1 MGLSTLKR
9 FPKACFITVLH
20 FFHHRTITSS
30 RSEWLPPPMWSQ
42 RVNHGSV
49 DVMRPGEPCVANVQI
64 QMDGTRKSLHY
75 QELSRRSRMIL
86 VIFLLSYSFIR
97 FSRLEG
103 KRPRSRNPKCWFG
116 QISEQSKGP
125 LSAALLL
132 AACSISVLT
141 ALTILSHTPN
151 KLGIPY
157 VNCRSH

>member
-1 MGLSTLKR
+1 
-9 FPKACFITVLH
+9 
-20 FFHHRTITSS
+20 
-30 RSEWLPPPMWSQ
+30 MWSQ

-86 VIFLLSYSFIR
+86 VIFLLSYSSIR

-103 KRPRSRNPKCWFG
+103 KRPRSRNLKCWFG

-132 AACSISVLT
+132 AADRSRWRQAVYKLKGCSISVLT

>member
-1 MGLSTLKR
+1 M
-9 FPKACFITVLH
+9 A
-20 FFHHRTITSS
+20 SS
-30 RSEWLPPPMWSQ
+30 PNVVTASQ
-42 RVNHGSV
+42 SWF
-49 DVMRPGEPCVANVQI
+49 
-64 QMDGTRKSLHY
+64 
-75 QELSRRSRMIL
+75 SRRNEAWRAVRSQCSDTDGWHSEIFTLSGIISQIKWMIL

-103 KRPRSRNPKCWFG
+103 KRPRNRNPKCWFG

-132 AACSISVLT
+132 AADRSRWRQAVYKLKGCSISVLT

-157 VNCRSH
+157 VNCRSLLW